1 MARSDRVP
9 GQGEEQSCGLQMDIP
24 PPPELTISVVIPVY
38 NGGANF
44 RRCLSSVAEAVP
56 PPTEVIV
63 VSDGDTD
70 GSWRLAEAS
79 GAQVLREPASRGPAR
94 ARNLGG
100 LAARGEIL
108 FFVDADVTI
117 PRDAVGRVA
126 AAFRGEPGLAAVFG
140 TYDDEPAATNFLSQ
154 YKNLLHHY
162 VHQTGR
168 EEASTFWGACGAIR
182 REVFLALGG
191 FDEGY
196 RWPSIEDVELGYR
209 LKQAGHRIRLCKA
222 LQVKHLKRW
231 GVASLLKSDFLHRA
245 IPWTELILRDHGFI
259 DDLNLR
265 HSSRVSVL
273 LTCGLL
279 GALVGARWWR
289 GSLAVAAAI
298 SLALLALNADL
309 YLFFRRKRGLQFALQ
324 AIAWHW
330 LYYLYSSI
338 AFAIGAVRHLFHRR
352 RSRGVGLAKAPRQ
365 WSDTESGPELR

>member
-1 MARSDRVP
+1 
-9 GQGEEQSCGLQMDIP
+9 MDIP

-330 LYYLYSSI
+330 LYYLYSSL